1 MVELK
6 IKVGALVEKDDSL
19 LLIRELNDS
28 NGKYYW
34 NIIKGTF
41 EPELNEDLLTT
52 VNRECYEEAGITV
65 EVKNLLNLQYIQK
78 KSGWVFQFN
87 FIATIKEGTP
97 HIANK
102 DSQSQLNENITD
114 VKFFSKE
121 ELKKMKE
128 DEFMNSRAFAA
139 VNDWLAGKRY
149 SLDVINSI
157 E

>member
-1 MVELK
+1 MIK
-6 IKVGALVEKDDSL
+6 IKIGALVEKGDSL

-41 EPELNEDLLTT
+41 EPERNEDLFTAI
-52 VNRECYEEAGITV
+52 NRECYEEAGITID
-65 EVKNLLNLQYIQK
+65 VKNLLNMQYIKK

-87 FIATIKEGTP
+87 FIATIKDGMP
-97 HIANK
+97 HIASRYLQNQF
-102 DSQSQLNENITD
+102 SENITD
-114 VKFFSKE
+114 MKFFSKE

-128 DEFMNSRAFAA
+128 DEFMNSRAFAV

-149 SLDVINSI
+149 NIDAINI
-157 E
+157 VD

>member
-1 MVELK
+1 MIK

-41 EPELNEDLLTT
+41 EPERSEDLLAA
-52 VNRECYEEAGITV
+52 VNRECQEEAGITI
-65 EVKNLLNLQYIQK
+65 EVKNLLNIQYVQK

-87 FIATIKEGTP
+87 FIATIKEGMP
-97 HIANK
+97 HIANQ
-102 DSQSQLNENITD
+102 DSQDQLNENITD
-114 VKFFSKE
+114 VKFFNKE

-149 SLDVINSI
+149 NIGAINI
-157 E
+157 ID